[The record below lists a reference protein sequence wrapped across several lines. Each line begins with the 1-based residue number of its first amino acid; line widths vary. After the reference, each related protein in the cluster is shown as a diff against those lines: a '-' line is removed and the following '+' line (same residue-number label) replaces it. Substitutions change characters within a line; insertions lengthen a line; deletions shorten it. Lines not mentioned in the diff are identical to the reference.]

1 MLTNLKKHKIV
12 ALIFVFILALIT
24 LPSLVSA
31 ACVNGKSDQAS
42 YVEICPPVS
51 GGPSTLPELIA
62 NVTQYISGLA
72 GSLALL
78 ALIYGGIRY
87 ITAAGNEKEAEH
99 AKEILKYA
107 ISGIVI
113 IILSYTIIVTVNN
126 IFFQ

>member
-1 MLTNLKKHKIV
+1 MNMTRNFKIKT
-12 ALIFVFILALIT
+12 FLIT
-24 LPSLVSA
+24 VFYLGIIPGISNA
-31 ACVNGKSDQAS
+31 ASD
-42 YVEICPPVS
+42 IITITPPVS